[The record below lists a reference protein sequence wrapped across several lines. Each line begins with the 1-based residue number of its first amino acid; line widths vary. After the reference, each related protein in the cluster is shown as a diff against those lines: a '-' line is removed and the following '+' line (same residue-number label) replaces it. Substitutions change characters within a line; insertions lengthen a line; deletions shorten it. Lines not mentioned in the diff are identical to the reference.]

1 MPMDIQDAV
10 RFNTSDLFTLV
21 GSNVEKIDEITTAP
35 YSYWKET
42 FKQLLKK
49 PSVYICVLVLLAI
62 VMLTIFGP
70 MIHSYNVDIS
80 GLNAIRFGQV
90 YDNGMMIFKPIA
102 PNATNWF
109 GCCTQ
114 GMANIWQGLDLWTLV
129 WQGSRL
135 SLLLGVAVAFIE
147 TFLGILIGA
156 VWGYF
161 SWLDPIMIELRNFV
175 NNIPSLLLNILFMQ
189 IFLPYMKDYAFFIIV
204 FLLTF
209 FSWMGLASLIRN
221 QIIIIRN
228 REYNVASQTLG
239 SGAGAMISHNLLPY
253 IISIIVSS
261 VSLSIPSAISGE
273 VGLAFFG
280 LSFKA
285 TDGDITLGQL
295 LTAVTEQT
303 TASGGEV
310 AADWMRY
317 PWLII
322 APLIV
327 LAPLT
332 ICFYYLGIALADA
345 SDPKRHR

>member
-1 MPMDIQDAV
+1 MAMDIQDAI
-10 RFNTSDLFTLV
+10 RFHSEDLFTLV
-21 GSNVEKIDEITTAP
+21 GSNTEKIDEISTAP

-49 PSVYICVLVLLAI
+49 PSVYICISVLLIIVLLA
-62 VMLTIFGP
+62 VFGP
-70 MIHSYNVDIS
+70 YIHSFNVDVS
-80 GLNAIRFGQV
+80 GLDAVRFGQNA
-90 YDNGMMIFKPIA
+90 DGSFTPIG
-102 PNATNWF
+102 PNSVNWF
-109 GCCTQ
+109 GCVTER
-114 GMANIWQGLDLWTLV
+114 MDNVWQGLDLWTLV

-135 SLLLGVAVAFIE
+135 SLLLGVTVAFIE
-147 TFLGILIGA
+147 TFIGILVGA
-156 VWGYF
+156 LWGYF
-161 SWLDPIMIELRNFV
+161 SWLDPIMIEIRNFV

-189 IFLPYMKDYAFFIIV
+189 LFLPYMQDYAFFIIV

-239 SGAGAMISHNLLPY
+239 SGAGSMITHNFLPY
-253 IISIIVSS
+253 IISVIVSS
-261 VSLSIPSAISGE
+261 VSLSIPGAISAE

-280 LSFKA
+280 LSFRM
-285 TDGDITLGQL
+285 TDGDVTLGQL
-295 LTAVTEQT
+295 LTAVTEKT
-303 TASGGEV
+303 TASGGKL
-310 AADWMRY
+310 AADWVQY
-317 PWLII
+317 PWLLI

-345 SDPKRHR
+345 SDPRRHR